1 MATNFEKKPG
11 RPFGNKVIVQYDNV
25 EKAMRK
31 LKKKVNESG
40 TLQTLRSKE
49 FFEKPT
55 WERKRKGAAAVKR
68 NLKKVSRES
77 RKFERLY

>member
-31 LKKKVNESG
+31 LKKKVSESG
-40 TLQTLRSKE
+40 VLQTLRSKE

-55 WERKRKGAAAVKR
+55 TKHKRKHAAAVR
-68 NLKKVSRES
+68 RWKKQLSDEQLP
-77 RKFERLY
+77 KKMY

>member
-40 TLQTLRSKE
+40 ILQTLRSKE

-55 WERKRKGAAAVKR
+55 TKRKRKHAAAVR
-68 NLKKVSRES
+68 RWKKQLLEEQLP
-77 RKFERLY
+77 KKMY

>member
-49 FFEKPT
+49 FFEKT
-55 WERKRKGAAAVKR
+55 HHKTQAQACRRSSQMAEATIRRA
-68 NLKKVSRES
+68 
-77 RKFERLY
+77 FT

>member
-11 RPFGNKVIVQYDNV
+11 RPFGNNVIVQYDNV

-40 TLQTLRSKE
+40 VLQTLRSKE

-55 WERKRKGAAAVKR
+55 TKRKRKHAAAVRRWQKQ
-68 NLKKVSRES
+68 LSD
-77 RKFERLY
+77 ERLPKKMY

>member
-11 RPFGNKVIVQYDNV
+11 QPFGNKVIVQYDNV

-40 TLQTLRSKE
+40 VLQALRQKE
-49 FFEKPT
+49 SYEKPT
-55 WERKRKGAAAVKR
+55 TKRKRKAAAAVR
-68 NLKKVSRES
+68 RYKKQLFDEQLP
-77 RKFERLY
+77 KKMY

>member
-31 LKKKVNESG
+31 LKKKVSESG
-40 TLQTLRSKE
+40 VLQTLRQKE
-49 FFEKPT
+49 QYEKPT
-55 WERKRKGAAAVKR
+55 TKRKRKHAAAVR
-68 NLKKVSRES
+68 RWKKKLSD
-77 RKFERLY
+77 ERLPKKMY

>member
-31 LKKKVNESG
+31 LKKKVSESG
-40 TLQTLRSKE
+40 VLQTLRSKE
-49 FFEKPT
+49 SFEKPT
-55 WERKRKGAAAVKR
+55 TRRKRKHAAAVR
-68 NLKKVSRES
+68 RWKKQLLEEQLP
-77 RKFERLY
+77 KKMY

>member
-49 FFEKPT
+49 FFEN
-55 WERKRKGAAAVKR
+55 ER
-68 NLKKVSRES
+68 
-77 RKFERLY
+77 

>member
-40 TLQTLRSKE
+40 VLQTLRSKE

-55 WERKRKGAAAVKR
+55 TKRKRKHAAAVR
-68 NLKKVSRES
+68 RWKKQLED
-77 RKFERLY
+77 ERLPKKMF

>member
-40 TLQTLRSKE
+40 VLQALRQKE
-49 FFEKPT
+49 SYEKPT
-55 WERKRKGAAAVKR
+55 TKRKRKAAAAVR
-68 NLKKVSRES
+68 RYKKQLFDEQLP
-77 RKFERLY
+77 KKMY

>member
-40 TLQTLRSKE
+40 ILQTLRSKE

-55 WERKRKGAAAVKR
+55 TKRKRKHAAAVRRWQKQ
-68 NLKKVSRES
+68 LSD
-77 RKFERLY
+77 ERLPKKMY

>member
-31 LKKKVNESG
+31 LKKKVSESG
-40 TLQTLRSKE
+40 VLQTLRSKE

-55 WERKRKGAAAVKR
+55 TKRKRKHAAAVR
-68 NLKKVSRES
+68 RWKKQLSDEQLP
-77 RKFERLY
+77 KKMY

>member
-11 RPFGNKVIVQYDNV
+11 QPFGNKVIVQYDNV

-40 TLQTLRSKE
+40 ILQTLRQKE
-49 FFEKPT
+49 FFEKPQNASASMPPQFVDG
-55 WERKRKGAAAVKR
+55 K
-68 NLKKVSRES
+68 NN
-77 RKFERLY
+77 